1 MVYVNWASPPYGL
14 LEAATLAYLP
24 YNWGNGLPRS
34 LVDDETL
41 QNFIYKHTL
50 DLENVQKNKKK
61 EKGEVTGGQVNSN

>member
-1 MVYVNWASPPYGL
+1 
-14 LEAATLAYLP
+14 LP